1 MRQKR
6 HFVKDIYIATKKEIA
21 EDDKG
26 NLVPVYNKP
35 VAYVFNVQPMN
46 GSLDVHSYGLKCFQM
61 QRAMIDYDTYFGMF
75 KEDDVAYLDGA
86 TPTGETSNGSNANY
100 RITAVL
106 NQNKKIALIMERRT
120 GK

>member
-1 MRQKR
+1 MRNER
-6 HFVKDIYIATKKEIA
+6 HFVKDIYIATKRDVV

-26 NLVPVYNKP
+26 NLIPVYNEP
-35 VAYVFNVQPMN
+35 QSYVFNVQPMN
-46 GSLDVHSYGLKCFQM
+46 GSLDMHSYGLKCFQM
-61 QRAMIDYDTYFGMF
+61 QRAMIDYTTYFVVV
-75 KEDDVAYLDGA
+75 KEDDVAYLDGVS
-86 TPTGETSNGSNANY
+86 PEGESSAGANANY